1 MPAVE
6 LQNNS
11 TLARLGD
18 VRVGGIYQGPSLVWA
33 ELPDIV
39 DLRLD
44 TAPTG
49 DVAFHFKWFAEGS
62 RSPGIGAWDWRAER
76 NTGGGWANIVSAIAP
91 TWDGGSQEFWGPIIS
106 AGFLPDPGVTWR
118 YRLTLITL
126 YGNVAAECDY
136 TSVLDRHPIG
146 TIGLDGLSM
155 NPKEF
160 DDGNDDRNC

>member
-18 VRVGGIYQGPSLVWA
+18 VRVGGIYQGSNLVWG

-49 DVAFHFKWFAEGS
+49 DAAFHFKWFAGGS
-62 RSPGIGAWDWRAER
+62 RSPGIGDWDWKAER
-76 NTGGGWANIVSAIAP
+76 NTGGGWANLASAIAP
-91 TWDGGSQEFWGPIIS
+91 TWDDGSQEFWGPRVLAS
-106 AGFLPDPGVTWR
+106 SLPSPGVTWR

-126 YGNVAAECDY
+126 YGDVTAECDF
-136 TSVLDRHPIG
+136 TGVVDRVDF
-146 TIGLDGLSM
+146 LK
-155 NPKEF
+155 NRKER
-160 DDGNDDRNC
+160 GR